1 MVNCKYESV
10 VITTPGQEEQKLAPS
25 SDKAIKS
32 YEQSG
37 PAVVVVALAKDW
49 LSKKQPT
56 YMKWTS
62 PDWLEIHATFLLG
75 GPTEMSEA
83 ELWSAVRGQS
93 LCEIQQCTQ
102 RLQEQRGMKEG
113 EQGRRRNRG

>member
-1 MVNCKYESV
+1 
-10 VITTPGQEEQKLAPS
+10 
-25 SDKAIKS
+25 
-32 YEQSG
+32 
-37 PAVVVVALAKDW
+37 
-49 LSKKQPT
+49 
-56 YMKWTS
+56 MKWTS
-62 PDWLEIHATFLLG
+62 PYGLEIDTTFWLG

-83 ELWSAVRGQS
+83 EMWSAVRGQS